1 MVHVQPRPHGL
12 ESQHE
17 GTCEEKGVSEGGFP
31 AAQFCSLCF
40 SHFLGSDILSVLLQ
54 LLRSFGLS
62 CFA

>member
-17 GTCEEKGVSEGGFP
+17 GACGEKGISEGGFP
-31 AAQFCSLCF
+31 AAQFGSLYF

-54 LLRSFGLS
+54 LFRCFGLS
-62 CFA
+62 YFA